1 VNVEPSSATSGGGA
15 GTGPAGRIIA
25 RTASSNEALPDP
37 FTIAR
42 RGYVRFDR
50 VRISQPIPRSAA
62 IDQMGNVCVCR
73 NARRVPSAELR
84 GRAASLSPVSCT
96 GSPSSW
102 TAPLLWG
109 SGWRLGRTRVMSLK
123 VQRPVPGCQRRQTS
137 TTATVHEAPGR
148 RSFPTKRRRRRHHA
162 TPHSQTTAALGVT
175 VCRTSN
181 PSNFGCSR

>member
-62 IDQMGNVCVCR
+62 IDQMDNVCVCR

-96 GSPSSW
+96 GV
-102 TAPLLWG
+102 AEL
-109 SGWRLGRTRVMSLK
+109 VD
-123 VQRPVPGCQRRQTS
+123 
-137 TTATVHEAPGR
+137 
-148 RSFPTKRRRRRHHA
+148 RS
-162 TPHSQTTAALGVT
+162 AALGLGVA
-175 VCRTSN
+175 
-181 PSNFGCSR
+181 FGSDASDESEGSAACTRMSAETNIDHSDSSRGIGTAELLFKET